1 MSSIS
6 AKTLKEFCKG
16 KKRAFDKIYHA
27 YSPGMYAIAL
37 RYMQDED
44 DAKDVLQNSF
54 IKLYNNRDK
63 FDPTGSIGAYIKRI
77 TINTALDEIRK
88 KKKFDPI
95 ETDLILSDDEIDFE
109 FEENAKQSYQQLLEL
124 IQDLP
129 DGYRMVFN
137 LFVFENLKHTEI
149 AEYLDI
155 SVNTSK
161 SQLMKAKRLLK
172 EKLGALAKV
181 ERA

>member
-1 MSSIS
+1 MSAIS
-6 AKTLKEFCKG
+6 AKTLKDFCKG

-37 RYMQDED
+37 RYMKDED
-44 DAKDVLQNSF
+44 EAKDVLQNSF
-54 IKLYNNRDK
+54 IKLYNSRDK
-63 FDPTGSIGAYIKRI
+63 FDPSGSIGAYIKRI
-77 TINTALDEIRK
+77 TINTALDELRK
-88 KKKFDPI
+88 KKKFEPI
-95 ETDLILSDDEIDFE
+95 ENNLILSEDEVDFE
-109 FEENAKQSYQQLLEL
+109 IEENNKQSYEQLLGF

-129 DGYRMVFN
+129 DGYRTVFN

-161 SQLMKAKRLLK
+161 SQLMKAKRMLK
-172 EKLGALAKV
+172 EKLSSLVNA

>member
-1 MSSIS
+1 MSAIS
-6 AKTLKEFCKG
+6 AKTIKDFCKG
-16 KKRAFDKIYHA
+16 KKKAFDKIYHA

-37 RYMQDED
+37 RYMKDED
-44 DAKDVLQNSF
+44 EAKDVLQNSF
-54 IKLYNNRDK
+54 IKLYNSREK
-63 FDPTGSIGAYIKRI
+63 FDPSGSIGAYIKRI

-88 KKKFDPI
+88 KKKFEPI
-95 ETDLILSDDEIDFE
+95 ENNVVLSEEETE
-109 FEENAKQSYQQLLEL
+109 FELEDTSNQSYQQLLNL
-124 IQDLP
+124 IQELP

-161 SQLMKAKRLLK
+161 SQLMKAKRMLK
-172 EKLGALAKV
+172 EKLGSLINI

>member
-1 MSSIS
+1 MSAIS
-6 AKTLKEFCKG
+6 AKTIKDFCKG
-16 KKRAFDKIYHA
+16 KKKAFDKIYHA

-37 RYMQDED
+37 RYMKDED
-44 DAKDVLQNSF
+44 EAKDVLQNSF
-54 IKLYNNRDK
+54 IKLYNSREK
-63 FDPTGSIGAYIKRI
+63 FDPSGSIGAYIKRI

-88 KKKFDPI
+88 KKKFEPI
-95 ETDLILSDDEIDFE
+95 ENNVVLSEEETE
-109 FEENAKQSYQQLLEL
+109 FELEDTSNQSYQQLLNL
-124 IQDLP
+124 IQELP

-137 LFVFENLKHTEI
+137 LFVFENLKHAEI

-161 SQLMKAKRLLK
+161 SQLMKAKRMLK
-172 EKLGALAKV
+172 EKLGSLINI

>member
-1 MSSIS
+1 MSAIN
-6 AKTLKEFCKG
+6 AKTLKNFCKG
-16 KKRAFDKIYHA
+16 KQRAFDKIYHA

-37 RYMQDED
+37 RYMKDED
-44 DAKDVLQNSF
+44 EAKDVLQNSF
-54 IKLYNNRDK
+54 IKLYNSREK

-88 KKKFDPI
+88 KKKFDDI
-95 ETDLILSDDEIDFE
+95 ENNLLISEDEVEFE
-109 FEENAKQSYQQLLEL
+109 FEESESNSYQQLLGL

-129 DGYRMVFN
+129 DGYRTVFN

-161 SQLMKAKRLLK
+161 SQLMKAKRMLK
-172 EKLGALAKV
+172 EKLGALV
-181 ERA
+181 NEERA